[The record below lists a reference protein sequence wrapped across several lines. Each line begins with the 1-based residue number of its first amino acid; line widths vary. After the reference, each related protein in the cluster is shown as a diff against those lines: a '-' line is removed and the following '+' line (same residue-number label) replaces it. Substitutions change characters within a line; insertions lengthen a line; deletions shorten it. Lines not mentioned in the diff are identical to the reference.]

1 MSTDKVWVGTGL
13 VDARAP
19 HISVF
24 DHGFTVGD
32 GVFEAVKAVG
42 GRPFALTRHLR
53 RLARSAAGLG
63 LPTVDVEAVR
73 HAVTETLLANDV
85 PPLARIRIT
94 YTAGVAPL
102 GSERGEH
109 GPTLVVAVGAA
120 RPHTDT
126 TAIVTVP
133 WARNERGALAGIKTT
148 SYAEN
153 AKALAQALD
162 AGATEAV
169 FADTTGRLCEGTGSN
184 IFVVRDGRVL
194 TPTLDTGCLA
204 GVTRALVLEWVPGA
218 EETDLPLAA
227 LQDSDE
233 IFLTSTLRD
242 VQGVNRVDGR
252 ELPGPGPVTKDVMA
266 AFAERSAAE
275 HDPL

>member
-1 MSTDKVWVGTGL
+1 MSTDKVWVGSGL
-13 VDARAP
+13 VDAAAP

-53 RLARSAAGLG
+53 RLARSAEGLG
-63 LPTVDVEAVR
+63 LPPVDVDAVR
-73 HAVTETLLANDV
+73 HAVTETLLGNDV

-94 YTAGVAPL
+94 YSAGIAPL
-102 GSERGEH
+102 GSERGDH
-109 GPTLVVAVGAA
+109 GPTLVVAVGQTRAHA
-120 RPHTDT
+120 ET
-126 TAIVTVP
+126 TAIATVP
-133 WARNERGALAGIKTT
+133 WPRNERGALAGIKTT

-153 AKALAQALD
+153 AKALAHAQL
-162 AGATEAV
+162 AGATEAI

-184 IFVVRDGRVL
+184 IFVVRDGRIM

-204 GVTRALVLEWVPGA
+204 GVTRALVLKWVPA
-218 EETDLPLAA
+218 EETDLPIETLLDA
-227 LQDSDE
+227 DE

-242 VQGVNRVDGR
+242 VQGVHRVDGR
-252 ELPGPGPVTKDVMA
+252 EVAATGPLTKAAMA
-266 AFAERSAAE
+266 VFAERSAE
-275 HDPL
+275 DHDPE

>member
-1 MSTDKVWVGTGL
+1 MSTEKVWVGSGL
-13 VDARAP
+13 VDAAAA

-53 RLARSAAGLG
+53 RLARSADGLG
-63 LPTVDVEAVR
+63 LPPVDVEAVR
-73 HAVTETLLANDV
+73 HAVTETLLGNDV

-94 YTAGVAPL
+94 YTAGLAPL
-102 GSERGEH
+102 GSERGDQ
-109 GPTLVVAVGAA
+109 GPTLVVAVGASKA
-120 RPHTDT
+120 HAET
-126 TAIVTVP
+126 TAIATVP
-133 WARNERGALAGIKTT
+133 WPRNERGALAGVKTT

-153 AKALAQALD
+153 AKALAFAQRAE
-162 AGATEAV
+162 ATEAV

-184 IFVVRDGRVL
+184 IFVVRDGRIL

-204 GVTRALVLEWVPGA
+204 GVTRALVLAWVPGA
-218 EETDLPLAA
+218 EEADLPMETLLDA
-227 LQDSDE
+227 DE

-242 VQGVNRVDGR
+242 VQGVHRADGR
-252 ELPGPGPVTKDVMA
+252 ELAAPGPVTKGAMA
-266 AFAERSAAE
+266 VFAERAAE
-275 HDPL
+275 DHDPE

>member
-1 MSTDKVWVGTGL
+1 MSADKIWVGTGL
-13 VDARAP
+13 VDGGAP

-42 GRPFALTRHLR
+42 GRPFALTRHLH
-53 RLARSAAGLG
+53 
-63 LPTVDVEAVR
+63 AVR

-102 GSERGEH
+102 GSERGDH
-109 GPTLVVAVGAA
+109 GPTLVVAVGPAKA
-120 RPHTDT
+120 HAES
-126 TAIVTVP
+126 TAVATVP
-133 WARNERGALAGIKTT
+133 WPRNERGALAGVKST

-153 AKALAQALD
+153 AKALAHAMQ
-162 AGATEAV
+162 AGATEAI

-184 IFVVRDGRVL
+184 VFVVREGRVL
-194 TPTLDTGCLA
+194 TPTLDAGCLA
-204 GVTRALVLEWVPGA
+204 GVTRALILKWVPGA
-218 EETDLPLAA
+218 EETDLSITA

-233 IFLTSTLRD
+233 VFLTSTLRD
-242 VQGVNRVDGR
+242 VQGVRRIDDR
-252 ELPGPGPVTKDVMA
+252 ELAAPGPVTKDVMA
-266 AFAERSAAE
+266 VFAERAAQE

>member
-1 MSTDKVWVGTGL
+1 MSTDKVWVGSGL
-13 VDARAP
+13 VDAATP

-42 GRPFALTRHLR
+42 GRPFALTRHLQ
-53 RLARSAAGLG
+53 RLARSAEGLG
-63 LPTVDVEAVR
+63 LPPVDIEAVR
-73 HAVTETLLANDV
+73 HAVTETLLGNDV

-94 YTAGVAPL
+94 YSAGIAPL
-102 GSERGEH
+102 GSERGDH
-109 GPTLVVAVGAA
+109 GPTLVVAVGPSRAHA
-120 RPHTDT
+120 DT
-126 TAIVTVP
+126 TAIATVP
-133 WARNERGALAGIKTT
+133 WPRNERGALAGIKTT

-153 AKALAQALD
+153 AKALAYAQR

-184 IFVVRDGRVL
+184 VFVIRDGRIM

-204 GVTRALVLEWVPGA
+204 GVTRALVLKLMSA
-218 EETDLPLAA
+218 EETDIPIEA
-227 LQDSDE
+227 LREADE

-242 VQGVNRVDGR
+242 VQGVHRVDGR
-252 ELPGPGPVTKDVMA
+252 EVAAPGPLTKAAMA
-266 AFAERSAAE
+266 VFAERSAE
-275 HDPL
+275 DHDPE

>member
-1 MSTDKVWVGTGL
+1 MSTDKVWVGSGL
-13 VDARAP
+13 VDAATP

-42 GRPFALTRHLR
+42 GRPFALTRHLA
-53 RLARSAAGLG
+53 RLARSADGLG
-63 LPTVDVEAVR
+63 LPPVDVDAVR

-94 YTAGVAPL
+94 YSAGLAPL
-102 GSERGEH
+102 GSERGDQ
-109 GPTLVVAVGAA
+109 GPTLVVAIGASRA
-120 RPHTDT
+120 RADT
-126 TAIVTVP
+126 TAIATVP
-133 WARNERGALAGIKTT
+133 WPRNERGALAGIKTT

-153 AKALAQALD
+153 AKALAHAQR
-162 AGATEAV
+162 AGATEAI

-184 IFVVRDGRVL
+184 IFVVRDGRIM

-204 GVTRALVLEWVPGA
+204 GITRALVLSWVPA
-218 EETDLPLAA
+218 EETDLPIEA
-227 LQDSDE
+227 LLDADE

-242 VQGVNRVDGR
+242 VQGVHRVDGR
-252 ELPGPGPVTKDVMA
+252 EVPAPGPLTKAAMA
-266 AFAERSAAE
+266 VFAENAAE
-275 HDPL
+275 DHDPL

>member
-1 MSTDKVWVGTGL
+1 MSTDKVWVGSGL
-13 VDARAP
+13 VDAGAP

-42 GRPFALTRHLR
+42 GRPFALTRHLQ

-63 LPTVDVEAVR
+63 LPTLDVEAVR

-102 GSERGEH
+102 GSERGDH
-109 GPTLVVAVGAA
+109 GPTLVVAVGATK
-120 RPHTDT
+120 PHADA
-126 TAIVTVP
+126 TAIATVP
-133 WARNERGALAGIKTT
+133 WPRNERGALAGVKTT

-153 AKALAQALD
+153 AKALAHAQLK
-162 AGATEAV
+162 GATEAV

-184 IFVVRDGRVL
+184 VFVVRDGRIL

-204 GVTRALVLEWVPGA
+204 GVTRALVLKWVPEA
-218 EETDLPLAA
+218 QEADIPMSA

-242 VQGVNRVDGR
+242 VQGVRRVDDR
-252 ELPGPGPVTKDVMA
+252 ELPAPGPVTKSVMA
-266 AFAERSAAE
+266 VFAERSAQE

>member
-1 MSTDKVWVGTGL
+1 MSTDKVWVGSGL
-13 VDARAP
+13 VNATTP

-42 GRPFALTRHLR
+42 GRPFALTRHLA
-53 RLARSAAGLG
+53 RLARSADGLG
-63 LPTVDVEAVR
+63 LPPVDVDAVR

-94 YTAGVAPL
+94 YSAGLAPL
-102 GSERGEH
+102 GSERGDQ
-109 GPTLVVAVGAA
+109 GPTLVVAIGASRA
-120 RPHTDT
+120 RADT
-126 TAIVTVP
+126 TAIATVP
-133 WARNERGALAGIKTT
+133 WPRNERGALAGIKTT

-153 AKALAQALD
+153 AKALAHAQR
-162 AGATEAV
+162 AGATEAI

-184 IFVVRDGRVL
+184 IFVVRDGRIM

-204 GVTRALVLEWVPGA
+204 GITRALVLSWVPA
-218 EETDLPLAA
+218 EETDLPIEA
-227 LQDSDE
+227 LLDADE

-242 VQGVNRVDGR
+242 VQGVHRVDGR
-252 ELPGPGPVTKDVMA
+252 EVPAPGPLTKAAMA
-266 AFAERSAAE
+266 VFAENAAE
-275 HDPL
+275 DHDPL

>member
-1 MSTDKVWVGTGL
+1 MSTDKVWVGSGL
-13 VDARAP
+13 VDAEDP

-42 GRPFALTRHLR
+42 GRPFALTRHLQ

-63 LPTVDVEAVR
+63 LPVVDVEAVR

-85 PPLARIRIT
+85 PPLARIRVT

-102 GSERGEH
+102 GSERGDH
-109 GPTLVVAVGAA
+109 GPTLVVAVGPTK
-120 RPHTDT
+120 PHADA
-126 TAIVTVP
+126 TAIATVP
-133 WARNERGALAGIKTT
+133 WPRNERGALAGIKST

-153 AKALAQALD
+153 AKALARAQRV
-162 AGATEAV
+162 GATEAI

-204 GVTRALVLEWVPGA
+204 GVTRALVLAWVPEA
-218 EETDLPLAA
+218 EETDLPLSA

-242 VQGVNRVDGR
+242 VQGVRRTDDR
-252 ELPGPGPVTKDVMA
+252 ELAAPGPVTKDVMA
-266 AFAERSAAE
+266 VFAERSAQE

>member
-1 MSTDKVWVGTGL
+1 MSTDKVWVGSGL
-13 VDARAP
+13 VDAAAP

-53 RLARSAAGLG
+53 RLARSAEGLG
-63 LPTVDVEAVR
+63 LPPVDVDAVR
-73 HAVTETLLANDV
+73 HAVTETLLGNDV

-94 YTAGVAPL
+94 YSAGIAPL
-102 GSERGEH
+102 GSERGDH
-109 GPTLVVAVGAA
+109 GPTLVVAVGPSRAHA
-120 RPHTDT
+120 ET
-126 TAIVTVP
+126 TAIATVP
-133 WARNERGALAGIKTT
+133 WPRNERGALAGIKTT

-153 AKALAQALD
+153 AKALSHAQL
-162 AGATEAV
+162 AGATEAI

-184 IFVVRDGRVL
+184 IFVVRDGRVM

-204 GVTRALVLEWVPGA
+204 GVTRALVLKWVAA
-218 EETDLPLAA
+218 EETDLPIETLLDA
-227 LQDSDE
+227 DE

-242 VQGVNRVDGR
+242 VQGVHRVDGR
-252 ELPGPGPVTKDVMA
+252 EVAAPGPLTKAAMA
-266 AFAERSAAE
+266 VFAERSAE
-275 HDPL
+275 DHDPE

>member
-1 MSTDKVWVGTGL
+1 MSTEKVWVGTAL
-13 VDARAP
+13 HDAADP

-42 GRPFALTRHLR
+42 GRPFALTRHLD

-63 LPTVDVEAVR
+63 LPPVDTAAVR

-120 RPHTDT
+120 KAHDPA
-126 TAIVTVP
+126 TAIATVP
-133 WARNERGALAGIKTT
+133 WPRNERSAIAGVKST

-153 AKALAQALD
+153 ALALSHAHAL
-162 AGATEAV
+162 GASEAI
-169 FADTTGRLCEGTGSN
+169 FADTTGRLCEGSGSN
-184 IFVVRDGRVL
+184 IFVVRDGRIL
-194 TPTLDTGCLA
+194 TPTLDCGCLA
-204 GVTRALVLEWVPGA
+204 GVTRALVLQWIPAA
-218 EETDLPLAA
+218 EEADLPLDV
-227 LQDSDE
+227 LRDSDE

-242 VQGVNRVDGR
+242 VQGVHRVDDR
-252 ELPGPGPVTKDVMA
+252 ELPAPGPVTKEVMDV
-266 AFAERSAAE
+266 FAERSAAE

>member
-1 MSTDKVWVGTGL
+1 MSTDKVWVGSGL
-13 VDARAP
+13 VDAGTP

-42 GRPFALTRHLR
+42 GRPFALTRHLQ

-63 LPTVDVEAVR
+63 LPVVDVEAVR
-73 HAVTETLLANDV
+73 HAVNETLLANDV

-102 GSERGEH
+102 GSERGDH
-109 GPTLVVAVGAA
+109 GPTLVVAVGATK
-120 RPHTDT
+120 PHAEA
-126 TAIVTVP
+126 TAIASVP
-133 WARNERGALAGIKTT
+133 WPRNERGALAGVKST

-153 AKALAQALD
+153 AKALAHAHLT
-162 AGATEAV
+162 GATEAV

-184 IFVVRDGRVL
+184 IFVVRDGRIL

-204 GVTRALVLEWVPGA
+204 GVTRALVLKWMPGA
-218 EETDLPLAA
+218 EEADLPMAA
-227 LQDSDE
+227 LLDSDE

-242 VQGVNRVDGR
+242 VQGVRRVDDR
-252 ELPGPGPVTKDVMA
+252 ELAAPGPVTKDVMA
-266 AFAERSAAE
+266 VFTERSAEE

>member
-1 MSTDKVWVGTGL
+1 MSTDKVWVGSGL
-13 VDARAP
+13 VDATTP

-42 GRPFALTRHLR
+42 GRPFALTRHLA
-53 RLARSAAGLG
+53 RLARSADGLG
-63 LPTVDVEAVR
+63 LPPVDVDAVR

-94 YTAGVAPL
+94 YSAGLAPL
-102 GSERGEH
+102 GSERGDQ
-109 GPTLVVAVGAA
+109 GPTLVVAIGASRA
-120 RPHTDT
+120 RADT
-126 TAIVTVP
+126 TAIATVP
-133 WARNERGALAGIKTT
+133 WPRNERGALAGIKTT

-153 AKALAQALD
+153 AKALAHAQR
-162 AGATEAV
+162 AGATEAI

-184 IFVVRDGRVL
+184 IFVVRDGRIM

-204 GVTRALVLEWVPGA
+204 GITRALVLSWVPA
-218 EETDLPLAA
+218 EETDLPIEA
-227 LQDSDE
+227 LLDADE

-242 VQGVNRVDGR
+242 VQGVHRVDGR
-252 ELPGPGPVTKDVMA
+252 EVPAPGPLTKAAMA
-266 AFAERSAAE
+266 VFAENAAE
-275 HDPL
+275 DHDPL

>member
-13 VDARAP
+13 VDARVP

-42 GRPFALTRHLR
+42 GRPFALTRHLQ
-53 RLARSAAGLG
+53 RLAHSAAALG
-63 LPTVDVEAVR
+63 LPAVDVDAVR

-85 PPLARIRIT
+85 PPLARIRVT

-102 GSERGEH
+102 GSERGDH

-120 RPHTDT
+120 KAHAES
-126 TAIVTVP
+126 TAVATAP
-133 WARNERGALAGIKTT
+133 WPRNERGALAGVKST

-153 AKALAQALD
+153 AKALTHAMQ

-184 IFVVRDGRVL
+184 VFVVRDGRVL
-194 TPTLDTGCLA
+194 TPTLDSGCLA
-204 GVTRALVLEWVPGA
+204 GVTRALILKWVPGA
-218 EETDLPLAA
+218 EETDLPMAA

-233 IFLTSTLRD
+233 VFLTSTLRD
-242 VQGVNRVDGR
+242 VQGVHRIDDR
-252 ELPGPGPVTKDVMA
+252 ELAAPGPVTKDVMA
-266 AFAERSAAE
+266 VFAERAAQE